1 MSYVLLLVMLTSIT
15 VYQIVV
21 AGFPHCKVTLFLLV
35 VKKYLVGRFFLRLC
49 KYSPSQ
55 YFLASNKNYPT
66 SCQTVVLYFHW
77 NSILRK
83 TFLSSLYSSPII
95 SLFSIIHFYQYGL
108 MDIYF
113 ILCVLIHWYHFV
125 AQIVL
130 DLSMKSFSNS
140 LFMS

>member
-83 TFLSSLYSSPII
+83 TFLSSLIILLPLFLSSQLFIFINMGSWIFI
-95 SLFSIIHFYQYGL
+95 SFYV
-108 MDIYF
+108 F
-113 ILCVLIHWYHFV
+113 
-125 AQIVL
+125 
-130 DLSMKSFSNS
+130 
-140 LFMS
+140 